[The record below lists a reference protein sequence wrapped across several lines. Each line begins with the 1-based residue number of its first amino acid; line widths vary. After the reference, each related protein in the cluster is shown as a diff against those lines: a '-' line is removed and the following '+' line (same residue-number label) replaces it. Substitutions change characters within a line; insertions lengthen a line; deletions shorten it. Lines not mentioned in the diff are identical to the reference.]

1 MWLWVEIRPASLHF
15 RTAKP
20 CKYYVALVC
29 CLCVIALCLAVCQM
43 RVLAVDGGE
52 PARSSTAVVSI
63 SVQRNLHDPQ
73 FSEQPPP
80 PVTIAEILPAGAL
93 VASVHA
99 RDADSAVR
107 LSTRSLIAAQSY
119 IHALTFT
126 SFARF

>member
-1 MWLWVEIRPASLHF
+1 
-15 RTAKP
+15 
-20 CKYYVALVC
+20 
-29 CLCVIALCLAVCQM
+29 M

-73 FSEQPPP
+73 FSQQPPP